1 MHKKFKIIKKYLS
14 ITEIQSI
21 INEILKYDT
30 YIQRIIIRDILI
42 LYYCTNL
49 NLKDDNDN
57 IDATFDTY
65 DKYKLDGTIEK
76 VLSKINE
83 EDLLMI
89 NEAICYEDSIKNII
103 KEISNNLNDKISN
116 YIKNINFP
124 NILASLKE
132 DSKFDKK

>member
-30 YIQRIIIRDILI
+30 YIQRIIVRDILI

-89 NEAICYEDSIKNII
+89 NEAIYYEDSIKNII

-116 YIKNINFP
+116 YIENINFP
-124 NILASLKE
+124 NILASLNE

>member
-1 MHKKFKIIKKYLS
+1 MYKKFKIIKKYLS

-30 YIQRIIIRDILI
+30 YIQRIIVRDILI

-57 IDATFDTY
+57 IDATFNTY